1 MVATVGSLIA
11 ALKGLD
17 PALPVGALRVERRR
31 EMTDFA
37 LGDVAEVHVESD
49 RSTGAPRA
57 AWVVV
62 GLPTV
67 ETPVELFDH
76 VPVGVDGDAGV
87 RVRVADP
94 GGAPSTGD
102 DVGGAVPALRAGPR
116 RAGSRRAGTP
126 RPGGGN
132 VRSNAGVRR
141 NFSGHGP
148 ACRLRFEE

>member
-37 LGDVAEVHVESD
+37 LGDVVEMHVESD
-49 RSTGAPRA
+49 RTTGAPRA

-76 VPVGVDGDAGV
+76 VPVEWTVERDCGCVLPIPV
-87 RVRVADP
+87 VPRRRVTTLAVPCPHYEPSCVGRALAEQARRGLD
-94 GGAPSTGD
+94 GAP
-102 DVGGAVPALRAGPR
+102 
-116 RAGSRRAGTP
+116 
-126 RPGGGN
+126 
-132 VRSNAGVRR
+132 
-141 NFSGHGP
+141 
-148 ACRLRFEE
+148 

>member
-1 MVATVGSLIA
+1 MTVLGEAWMVATVGSLIA

-31 EMTDFA
+31 EMTDFG

-49 RSTGAPRA
+49 RTSGAPRA

-76 VPVGVDGDAGV
+76 VPGEMRDE
-87 RVRVADP
+87 
-94 GGAPSTGD
+94 
-102 DVGGAVPALRAGPR
+102 RAG
-116 RAGSRRAGTP
+116 
-126 RPGGGN
+126 GGLL
-132 VRSNAGVRR
+132 
-141 NFSGHGP
+141 P
-148 ACRLRFEE
+148 IP

>member
-17 PALPVGALRVERRR
+17 PAMPVGALRVERRR

-49 RSTGAPRA
+49 RSTGVPRA

-67 ETPVELFDH
+67 ETSVELFDH
-76 VPVGVDGDAGV
+76 VPVEWTVTRECGCVLPIPV
-87 RVRVADP
+87 VPRRRV
-94 GGAPSTGD
+94 TTL
-102 DVGGAVPALRAGPR
+102 AVPCPHYEPSRVGRALGERAR
-116 RAGSRRAGTP
+116 RD
-126 RPGGGN
+126 
-132 VRSNAGVRR
+132 
-141 NFSGHGP
+141 
-148 ACRLRFEE
+148 LEEPT

>member
-37 LGDVAEVHVESD
+37 LGDVAEMHVESD

-76 VPVGVDGDAGV
+76 VPVEWTVT
-87 RVRVADP
+87 RELWVRVADP

-102 DVGGAVPALRAGPR
+102 DAGGAVPALRAE
-116 RAGSRRAGTP
+116 SRRA
-126 RPGGGN
+126 RA
-132 VRSNAGVRR
+132 R
-141 NFSGHGP
+141 
-148 ACRLRFEE
+148 

>member
-11 ALKGLD
+11 ALQGLD

-37 LGDVAEVHVESD
+37 LGDVVEVHVESD

-67 ETPVELFDH
+67 GDAGGVVRPRAR
-76 VPVGVDGDAGV
+76 GVDGDAG
-87 RVRVADP
+87 AA
-94 GGAPSTGD
+94 GACC
-102 DVGGAVPALRAGPR
+102 R
-116 RAGSRRAGTP
+116 SRWCPVDG
-126 RPGGGN
+126 
-132 VRSNAGVRR
+132 
-141 NFSGHGP
+141 
-148 ACRLRFEE
+148 